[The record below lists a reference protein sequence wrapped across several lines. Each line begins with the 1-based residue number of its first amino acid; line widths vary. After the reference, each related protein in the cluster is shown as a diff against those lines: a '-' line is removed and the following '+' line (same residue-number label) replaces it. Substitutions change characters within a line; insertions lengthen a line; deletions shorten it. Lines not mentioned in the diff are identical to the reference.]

1 MSYCQAHEE
10 HLQETQTK
18 LESTNPFVGANMD
31 SYCFQDSVANIH
43 STDPCFCMNNHQI
56 YAPPL
61 KLHKGLY
68 PQMSAA
74 QIMCMPVSLC
84 PVESEEDYYPRERV
98 PTLLPG
104 QNDGTTPWEE
114 FLHRFESCAKAN

>member
-1 MSYCQAHEE
+1 
-10 HLQETQTK
+10 
-18 LESTNPFVGANMD
+18 
-31 SYCFQDSVANIH
+31 
-43 STDPCFCMNNHQI
+43 
-56 YAPPL
+56 
-61 KLHKGLY
+61 
-68 PQMSAA
+68 MSAA

-114 FLHRFESCAKAN
+114 FLHRFESCAKADYWSEKTMAIQLKFCIVGTAGAVIHRNPPSSHLDYRGDGVMPWPRVYQT